1 MDIFFTSVT
10 EGKTGNDLPR
20 IYMPMNT
27 LLKER
32 LGGRDYG
39 PGLQLW
45 FLMFV
50 LVAPGFPGADDKE
63 RVTYKKKD
71 RSTDLRLFLDF
82 AAYKAGDAGMRQ
94 HLVYDCM
101 MRSLHLLAAKKIP
114 DFDSAALIADVEGIA
129 LSEGWRSA
137 G

>member
-114 DFDSAALIADVEGIA
+114 DFDSAALIADVEKIGT
-129 LSEGWRSA
+129 EQGWTRA
-137 G
+137 